1 MNVKAARARRKRASA
16 TNLSFDPSLVGIDGS
31 GFLADRPMLF
41 KMRGPIFCA
50 DISFSAGSMIFRVFL
65 P

>member
-1 MNVKAARARRKRASA
+1 MNVKAARAAQAGKCDK
-16 TNLSFDPSLVGIDGS
+16 LIFDPSLVGIDGS